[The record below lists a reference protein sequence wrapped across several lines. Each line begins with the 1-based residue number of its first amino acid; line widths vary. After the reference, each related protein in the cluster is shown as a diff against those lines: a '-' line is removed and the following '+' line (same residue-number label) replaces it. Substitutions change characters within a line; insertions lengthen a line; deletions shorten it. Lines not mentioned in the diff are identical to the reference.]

1 MTLARTIASPFNSP
15 LPWEPQGGNRIDDTP
30 IAIFGA
36 ANVKLMLD
44 YTLGVT
50 LGTPP
55 AVAAWADQSG
65 NANNASQGTAGNR
78 PDLVADG
85 LDFNGT
91 TDSLAV
97 ADAASLDATTRL
109 VIAMAFTPDVV
120 SGTHVPISKAPGS
133 GGSWSVQTN
142 SAAIRLHIGSAGT
155 SFAEGG
161 TMSSGA
167 LQRMIWEF
175 VGGGATNPDKIQQ
188 YLNSASATSLSFI
201 GTIPASIPVG
211 GDVVTISAF
220 NGGAQFFDGRIRRL
234 ALIVPSATSTAAQR
248 ARLDAWLARP

>member
-36 ANVKLMLD
+36 SNVKLMLD

-78 PDLVADG
+78 PDLVATG

-91 TDSLAV
+91 TDSLTV

-109 VIAMAFTPDVV
+109 VVAMALTPDVV
-120 SGTHVPISKAPGS
+120 SGTHVPISKAPGG

-142 SAAIRLHIGSAGT
+142 GAAIRLHIGSAGIN
-155 SFAEGG
+155 FAEGG
-161 TMSSGA
+161 TMSAGT
-167 LQRMIWEF
+167 LQRMIWEV
-175 VGGGATNPDKIQQ
+175 VGGGATNPDKVQQ
-188 YLNSASATSLSFI
+188 YLNSATATVLAFT
-201 GTIPASIPVG
+201 GTIPTSIPVG
-211 GDVVTISAF
+211 ADAVTLGAF
-220 NGGAQFFDGRIRRL
+220 GGGLQFFDGKIRRL
-234 ALIVPSATSTAAQR
+234 ALIVPSATTTAAQR